1 MFINKPLSHEIKTN
15 DINSIELD
23 EKKNININKN
33 KNTKMNNSNQIS
45 EEIEEDEIIENYPYE
60 EYEEEITKDTKNEEE
75 KKIKKKEVYIIDDP
89 EPIPEPD
96 QIIDIN
102 YIKKLGSENNEDVID
117 FDEDYINVS
126 SINENKNNE
135 NNLKESEPLNKD
147 DNNNQLE
154 NMIKDKI
161 KENKTNTQ
169 IIRNNEFI
177 QNQND
182 KETSSKDNIINYCF
196 DQEEILDILN
206 LNKEKNNLDF
216 DLNSKNNEN
225 IKNIILNQV
234 NTNILLKEIY
244 EKEMKFKTAYAEYYS
259 KLAETMNNNYFQ
271 KMVENPINNVQNN
284 NEKKV
289 INKDFLIHQQTNTI
303 NDINIICLNNNNNNN
318 NYLNFNEQN
327 RKLYEANNHQ
337 IITDNNINNNNNNNK
352 DIFNSNNSNQTINVA
367 YEEYKKS
374 KIKKNP
380 ESDKNNIHNEYI
392 RHPTIILSIR
402 KFLNEYNISIQNRA
416 CDEFSKNPLL
426 NYELYIDILNDLY
439 YIDQNIL
446 PQIYFINTSIYR
458 QLWNFLIGLK
468 NNGQL
473 INNEDVCLES
483 NILLMFL
490 LILNG
495 FFNNTKIINELEIE
509 LKWLNF
515 EKYEILIMN
524 SEYIEKNFGELIEI
538 RKNNILLKSNFSN
551 NLFIINN
558 IQKKYDSEKKSKAPE
573 ELLSDYFNAHNKN
586 LNLNLN
592 NNLIENNNNNVNE
605 EHYNNYSANKF
616 TENKNHKKI
625 INNIN
630 KQLYAFKPRNNSN
643 AKKKDIN
650 IDKINIMKK
659 NKSSNSFHIKKII
672 DTKLSN
678 DDTINKA
685 LKKSKLRNQILNKI
699 NYHELYELSKNKD
712 EISDVHINNFMNNNS
727 INSQKIAIKNY
738 SSNISTKRKSG
749 NYSNI
754 IKQNR
759 TDLKKLFKNNEYKD
773 GTINERYEQIKRQRN
788 GNSKPKGQKVQI
800 NYEEYINLDK
810 FKDKTDQNQKPKY
823 QFRKHIPQKKNN
835 VFYNFKIEDK
845 AYVLEHNL
853 DENIEIEIMQLI
865 QKNNI
870 TGISVKSILE
880 KIKNIQKNNSNE
892 I

>member
-1 MFINKPLSHEIKTN
+1 M
-15 DINSIELD
+15 
-23 EKKNININKN
+23 NI
-33 KNTKMNNSNQIS
+33 
-45 EEIEEDEIIENYPYE
+45 
-60 EYEEEITKDTKNEEE
+60 
-75 KKIKKKEVYIIDDP
+75 
-89 EPIPEPD
+89 
-96 QIIDIN
+96 
-102 YIKKLGSENNEDVID
+102 
-117 FDEDYINVS
+117 
-126 SINENKNNE
+126 
-135 NNLKESEPLNKD
+135 
-147 DNNNQLE
+147 
-154 NMIKDKI
+154 
-161 KENKTNTQ
+161 
-169 IIRNNEFI
+169 
-177 QNQND
+177 
-182 KETSSKDNIINYCF
+182 
-196 DQEEILDILN
+196 
-206 LNKEKNNLDF
+206 
-216 DLNSKNNEN
+216 
-225 IKNIILNQV
+225 
-234 NTNILLKEIY
+234 
-244 EKEMKFKTAYAEYYS
+244 
-259 KLAETMNNNYFQ
+259 
-271 KMVENPINNVQNN
+271 
-284 NEKKV
+284 
-289 INKDFLIHQQTNTI
+289 
-303 NDINIICLNNNNNNN
+303 
-318 NYLNFNEQN
+318 
-327 RKLYEANNHQ
+327 
-337 IITDNNINNNNNNNK
+337 
-352 DIFNSNNSNQTINVA
+352 
-367 YEEYKKS
+367 
-374 KIKKNP
+374 
-380 ESDKNNIHNEYI
+380 
-392 RHPTIILSIR
+392 
-402 KFLNEYNISIQNRA
+402 
-416 CDEFSKNPLL
+416 
-426 NYELYIDILNDLY
+426 
-439 YIDQNIL
+439 IDQNKL

-495 FFNNTKIINELEIE
+495 FFNNKKIINELEIE

-524 SEYIEKNFGELIEI
+524 TEYIDKNFGELIEI

-573 ELLSDYFNAHNKN
+573 ELLSDYFNAHN
-586 LNLNLN
+586 

-643 AKKKDIN
+643 VKKKDIN
-650 IDKINIMKK
+650 TDKINTMKK
-659 NKSSNSFHIKKII
+659 NKSSNSLHIKKII

-678 DDTINKA
+678 DNTINKEISKEKT
-685 LKKSKLRNQILNKI
+685 LKKSKLKNQILNKI

-712 EISDVHINNFMNNNS
+712 EINGVHINNFMNNNP
-727 INSQKIAIKNY
+727 INSQKISIKNF

-800 NYEEYINLDK
+800 NYEEYINIDK
-810 FKDKTDQNQKPKY
+810 FKDKNDQNQKPKY

-845 AYVLEHNL
+845 EYVLEHNL

-880 KIKNIQKNNSNE
+880 KIKNIQKNNANE